1 MGKTSM
7 IPLPDKKYNIIYA
20 DPPWQFNSRIHQE
33 NRGFTHSLEKHYDTM
48 TEQDICDLPVKNI
61 TADDC
66 ILFMW
71 VTDSHLQEGLNVIKS
86 WGFDYKTIGFTWVK
100 HYASGST
107 CYNFS
112 PYLLKS
118 TEICLIG
125 MKGKLANIKAR
136 NDIKGLVADI
146 RTKHSKKPEEV
157 RRRIEQMC
165 QDLPRIELFARHK
178 TEGWDVWGNEV

>member
-1 MGKTSM
+1 MGT
-7 IPLPDKKYNIIYA
+7 IPLPKKKYKIIYA
-20 DPPWQFNSRIHQE
+20 DPPYYFKTYSKKGESRSA
-33 NRGFTHSLEKHYDTM
+33 TKHYDCM
-48 TEQDICDLPVKNI
+48 GFDDICNMPVSNI
-61 TADDC
+61 ADMDC
-66 ILFMW
+66 VLFMW
-71 VTDSHLQEGLNVIKS
+71 VTDSHLQEGLKVIKS
-86 WGFDYKTIGFTWVK
+86 WGFNYKTIGFTWVK

-125 MKGKLANIKAR
+125 MKGKLVNIKER

-157 RRRIEQMC
+157 RKRIEQMC
-165 QDLPRIELFARHK
+165 KDLPRIELFARHK
-178 TEGWDVWGNEV
+178 TDGWDVWGNEV